1 MLFPQKV
8 STITLGVMLLSTLV
22 QAQPVTE
29 LDPLTVTS
37 ARWPVKASENGRQI
51 ITLSAA
57 QIAAMPGNTIE
68 DVLRV
73 SAGVELQQ
81 RGPAGAVNNV
91 IIRGGT
97 FQQVLVLID
106 GVRIN
111 DPVTGHFSANF
122 PIPKW
127 QIERI
132 EILKGPAAAMYG
144 SEAVGG
150 VIHII
155 TKAFQSAD
163 SSTSSNGYAYLSGG
177 DHQFFAAEAG
187 YQFNRKGVKYTLG
200 ASTDNTRGETLRSGN
215 TGYVHRHAASAAV
228 QIPLGR
234 SGTLDF
240 MSVYDYRDFNAQNF
254 YTTFVSDTARENVN
268 TWWNHLR
275 WSHQSRH
282 AETQANLT
290 YKNTKDLYTYNPA
303 SVTNNNQSNAWIL
316 QVMQHRS
323 VHPSL
328 RLTYGINT
336 ELRGIRSNDR
346 GNHQTARGDVF
357 TSLFWQTG
365 NLRVHP
371 GVRMVH
377 DESFGTEWLP
387 QLSLNYRLKPLVIKA
402 FAGRAIRAAEFTER
416 YNNYNKPVVS
426 SGSIGN
432 PFLNAERSWSYEASL
447 EWQHRNIVLG
457 ATYFIR
463 SQKDVIDWVTTPYD
477 QMPRKD
483 NLVPGSTYALARNI
497 ESIDTRGLEL
507 NLNWQKQLNPNW
519 WMHVQWSSVWT
530 SSTSNAAT
538 PSYYILSHARQLH
551 QQSFTL
557 QYKKWMVSATGIL
570 KKRNPR
576 AANAI
581 EAVITPEYFNL
592 NLKAAY
598 QFKQY
603 HLFVNVLNAGNESYA
618 DLLGAEMPGRWVTAG
633 ISRHFNK
640 KRK

>member
-1 MLFPQKV
+1 MFPQKLFV
-8 STITLGVMLLSTLV
+8 ALLLLLLTDGIAN
-22 QAQPVTE
+22 AQPVTN

-73 SAGVELQQ
+73 SGLVELQQ

-122 PIPKW
+122 PVPRW

-155 TKAFQSAD
+155 TKAFQPAD
-163 SSTSSNGYAYLSGG
+163 TSTRSNGYAYLSGG

-187 YQFNRKGVKYTLG
+187 YRLIRKGVQYTLG

-228 QIPLGR
+228 QIPLAKA
-234 SGTLDF
+234 GTLNF
-240 MSVYDYRDFNAQNF
+240 MSVYDYRDFGAQNF
-254 YTTFVSDTARENVN
+254 YTTFLSDTARENVH
-268 TWWNHLR
+268 TWWNHLQ
-275 WSHQSRH
+275 WSLKKRNT
-282 AETQANLT
+282 ETQVNLT
-290 YKNTKDLYTYNPA
+290 YKNTRDLYTFNPQ
-303 SVTNNNQSNAWIL
+303 SVTNDNQSNAWIFQAL
-316 QVMQHRS
+316 QHRS
-323 VHPSL
+323 IHPTL
-328 RLTYGINT
+328 RLTYGVHS

-346 GNHQTARGDVF
+346 GNHQTHRGDVF
-357 TSLFWQTG
+357 ASLFWHTG

-387 QLSLNYRLKPLVIKA
+387 QLSINYRLKPFVLKA
-402 FAGRAIRAAEFTER
+402 FAGRAIRAADFTER

-432 PFLNAERSWSYEASL
+432 PFLEAERSWSYEGSI
-447 EWQHRNIVLG
+447 EWQHRNMVMG

-463 SQKDVIDWVTTPYD
+463 SQNNVIDWVTTPYD

-497 ESIDTRGLEL
+497 ESIETRGIEL
-507 NLNWQKQLNPNW
+507 NFNWQKQLNTHW
-519 WMHVQWSSVWT
+519 WMHLQFSSGWI
-530 SSTSNAAT
+530 SSKSNAPT
-538 PSYYILSHARQLH
+538 PSYYILSHAKQLH
-551 QQSFTL
+551 QQSITL
-557 QYKKWMVSATGIL
+557 QYKKWMLSATGIY
-570 KKRNPR
+570 KKRNR
-576 AANAI
+576 REANAI
-581 EAVITPEYFNL
+581 EATITPEYFNL
-592 NLKAAY
+592 NLRASYSLKA
-598 QFKQY
+598 FN
-603 HLFVNVLNAGNESYA
+603 LFVNILNAGDERYA
-618 DLLGAEMPGRWVTAG
+618 DLLGADMPGRWITTG
-633 ISRHFNK
+633 ISKHFTG